1 MLTPQLRLTDLDQK
15 IIVDLFAGGGGM
27 SVAME
32 MAWGRSPDIAINH
45 NEDALSLHR
54 LNHPQTKHYVA
65 DVFEVDPRKATR
77 GRPVGWLHLSPDCTH
92 FSQAKGGQPRS
103 AKVRALAWVGIR
115 WAGQVRPDWISLE
128 NVKQFTKW
136 GPLIA
141 KRCAK
146 TGRVVTMDMIKDSET
161 GRMVNRVAARGERV
175 PLQQQFLVPDPKRE
189 GKTYRRWCTILR
201 GMGYTLESRNIVA
214 ANQGGHTTRERHFE
228 VGNCIGEPIRWAE
241 PTHFKMPKR
250 GQHKWQSAADCI
262 DWSIPCPSIFERKRP
277 LADATLRRIARGIQ
291 RYVLDSGDPFIVP
304 ISDWS
309 REAVQSVR
317 DPLSTVTAW
326 PRGGKHALIAPT
338 LVQAGYGEREGQAPR
353 SLDLQRPLGVVTAGG
368 IKHALACAYL
378 MQANGGFN
386 TTSGHDLRDPTST
399 VTNTGSQQQLV
410 TAILAGVGGR
420 AGQIEPRSAADPVQT
435 VTAKADTAVVT
446 AHLAHLRRNCDARN
460 AQEPLRTISAG
471 GEHHGIVTA
480 HLVTNTSGHPGVDAR
495 QPAPTVTTGG
505 HHGIIECTLSP
516 EQTEGAERVAAFM
529 MRYYGEG
536 GQWSD
541 LRDPMTT
548 ITTKDRMALV
558 TVTIKGTPYVIVDIG
573 LRMLEPRELFRA
585 QDFPNSYIIDR
596 GHDGRKFSKSTQVR
610 MVGNSVN
617 PMMAVGFLAL
627 NAPQL
632 AVQRKVA

>member
-1 MLTPQLRLTDLDQK
+1 MMLTNQLRLTGLDKK

-45 NEDALSLHR
+45 NEDALSLHQA
-54 LNHPQTKHYVA
+54 NHPQTEHYVA
-65 DVFEVDPRKATR
+65 DVYEVCPKKATQ

-103 AKVRALAWVGIR
+103 AKIRALAWVGIR
-115 WAGQVRPDWISLE
+115 WAGQVRPDWVSLE

-141 KRCAK
+141 KRCPK
-146 TGRVVTMDMIKDSET
+146 TGRVVKLDGS
-161 GRMVNRVAARGERV
+161 VADPGERV
-175 PLQQQFLVPDPKRE
+175 PVQQQFLVPDPKRE
-189 GKTYRRWCTILR
+189 GQTYRRWCAILR
-201 GMGYTLESRNIVA
+201 GMGYALDSRNIIA
-214 ANQGGHTTRERHFE
+214 ADQGGHTTRERHFE
-228 VGNCIGEPIRWAE
+228 IGNCVGEPIRWAE
-241 PTHFKMPKR
+241 PTHFKKPSK
-250 GQHKWQSAADCI
+250 GQRKWKPAADCI
-262 DWSIPCPSIFERKRP
+262 DWSIPCPSIFTRKRP
-277 LADATLRRIARGIQ
+277 LADATLRRIARGIR
-291 RYVLDSGDPFIVP
+291 RYVLESGDPFIVP

-309 REAVQSVR
+309 RESVQSVR
-317 DPLSTVTAW
+317 DPLSTITAW
-326 PRGGKHALIAPT
+326 PRGGKHALITPT
-338 LVQAGYGEREGQAPR
+338 LVQTGYGEREGQAPR
-353 SLDLQRPLGVVTAGG
+353 SLDLRAPLGTVVGSQ
-368 IKHALACAYL
+368 KHALACAYL

-386 TTSGHDLRDPTST
+386 TTPGHDLGNPMST
-399 VTNTGSQQQLV
+399 VTNSGSQQQLV

-420 AGQIEPRSAADPVQT
+420 AGQIEPRGMADPIQT
-435 VTAKADTAVVT
+435 VTAKADTAIVT
-446 AHLAHLRRNCDARN
+446 AHLAHLRGNCDARD

-471 GEHHGIVTA
+471 GEHHGIV
-480 HLVTNTSGHPGVDAR
+480 
-495 QPAPTVTTGG
+495 
-505 HHGIIECTLSP
+505 ECTLSP
-516 EQTEGAERVAAFM
+516 EQTEDAERVAAFM

-541 LRDPMTT
+541 PRDPMTT

-585 QDFPNSYIIDR
+585 QDFPDSYIIDR

-617 PMMAVGFLAL
+617 PMMAAGFLSL
-627 NAPQL
+627 NAPHL

>member
-1 MLTPQLRLTDLDQK
+1 MLTPQLRLTGLDQK

-54 LNHPQTKHYVA
+54 LNHPQTEHYVA
-65 DVFEVDPRKATR
+65 DVFEVDPRKATH

-103 AKVRALAWVGIR
+103 SKIRALAWVGIR
-115 WAGQVRPDWISLE
+115 WAGQVCPDWISLE
-128 NVKQFTKW
+128 NVKQFVKW
-136 GPLIA
+136 SPLVA
-141 KRCAK
+141 KRDKA
-146 TGRVVTMDMIKDSET
+146 TGRVVKLDGT
-161 GRMVNRVAARGERV
+161 VAAPGERV
-175 PLQQQFLVPDPKRE
+175 PVQQQFLVPDPKRE
-189 GKTYRRWCTILR
+189 GQTYRRWCAILR
-201 GMGYTLESRNIVA
+201 GMGYVLDSRNIIA
-214 ANQGGHTTRERHFE
+214 ADEGGHTTRERHFE
-228 VGNCIGEPIRWAE
+228 IGNCIGEPIRWAE
-241 PTHFKMPKR
+241 PTHHRKPQR
-250 GQHKWQSAADCI
+250 GQRKWEPAADCI

-277 LADATLRRIARGIQ
+277 LADATLRRIARGIH
-291 RYVLDSGDPFIVP
+291 RYVLESADPFIVP
-304 ISDWS
+304 VTHQGSD
-309 REAVQSVR
+309 RVNDIR
-317 DPLSTVTAW
+317 DPFKTITAAH
-326 PRGGKHALIAPT
+326 RGEMMVAAPT
-338 LVQAGYGEREGQAPR
+338 LVQAAHGDGQPGRARRWGNGARDISDPLGTVTASGGHALAAATLVQCGYGEREGQAPR
-353 SLDLQRPLGVVTAGG
+353 SLNLQAPLGTVVGSQ
-368 IKHALACAYL
+368 KHALACAYL

-386 TTSGHDLRDPTST
+386 ATPGHDLRQPTST

-410 TAILAGVGGR
+410 TAVLAGVGGR
-420 AGQIEPRSAADPVQT
+420 AAQIEPRSVTDPVQT

-446 AHLAHLRRNCDARN
+446 AHMLAMGQN
-460 AQEPLRTISAG
+460 AVGHDMRDPMQTVMAG
-471 GEHHGIVTA
+471 A
-480 HLVTNTSGHPGVDAR
+480 PRYGV
-495 QPAPTVTTGG
+495 V
-505 HHGIIECTLSP
+505 ECTLSA
-516 EQTEGAERVAAFM
+516 EQTEGAERVAAFL

-541 LRDPMTT
+541 VRDPMTT

-585 QDFPNSYIIDR
+585 QDFPDSYIIDH

-627 NAPQL
+627 NAPHL
-632 AVQRKVA
+632 AVQRQAA

>member
-1 MLTPQLRLTDLDQK
+1 MLTNQLRLTGLDKK

-54 LNHPQTKHYVA
+54 LNHPQTEHYVA
-65 DVFEVDPRKATR
+65 DVFEVDPRKATH

-141 KRCAK
+141 KRCPK
-146 TGRVVTMDMIKDSET
+146 TGRVVKLDGS
-161 GRMVNRVAARGERV
+161 VAEPGERV
-175 PLQQQFLVPDPKRE
+175 PVQEQFLVPDPRRE
-189 GKTYRRWCTILR
+189 GQTYRRWCAILR
-201 GMGYTLESRNIVA
+201 DMGYALDSRNLVA
-214 ANQGGHTTRERHFE
+214 ADLGGHTTRERHFE
-228 VGNCIGEPIRWAE
+228 IGNCIGEPVRWAE
-241 PTHFKMPKR
+241 PTHFKKPQR
-250 GQHKWQSAADCI
+250 GQRKWKAAADCI

-277 LADATLRRIARGIQ
+277 LADATLRRIARGIR

-304 ISDWS
+304 VTHQGSD
-309 REAVQSVR
+309 RVNDIR
-317 DPLSTVTAW
+317 DPFKTITAAH
-326 PRGGKHALIAPT
+326 RGELMVAAPT
-338 LVQAGYGEREGQAPR
+338 LVQAAHGDGQPGRAQRWGSGVRGAADPLGTVTASGGHALSAATLVQCGYGERDGQAPR
-353 SLDLQRPLGVVTAGG
+353 SLDLQAPLGTVVGSQ
-368 IKHALACAYL
+368 KHALACAYL
-378 MQANGGFN
+378 MQANSGFN
-386 TTSGHDLRDPTST
+386 TTPGHDLGDPMST

-410 TAILAGVGGR
+410 TA
-420 AGQIEPRSAADPVQT
+420 
-435 VTAKADTAVVT
+435 
-446 AHLAHLRRNCDARN
+446 HLAHLRGNCDARDV
-460 AQEPLRTISAG
+460 QEPLRTISAG
-471 GEHHGIVTA
+471 GEHHGLVTA
-480 HLVTNTSGHPGVDAR
+480 HMLAMGQNAVGHDMRDPMQTVMAG
-495 QPAPTVTTGG
+495 APRY
-505 HHGIIECTLSP
+505 GIVECTLSP
-516 EQTEGAERVAAFM
+516 EQTEGAERVAAFLL
-529 MRYYGEG
+529 RYYGEG

-541 LRDPMTT
+541 VRDPMTT

-585 QDFPNSYIIDR
+585 QDFPDSYIIDR

-627 NAPQL
+627 NAPHL
-632 AVQRKVA
+632 AVQRQAA

>member
-1 MLTPQLRLTDLDQK
+1 MLTNQLRLTGLDKK

-45 NEDALSLHR
+45 NEDALSLHQA
-54 LNHPQTKHYVA
+54 NHPQTEHYVA
-65 DVFEVDPRKATR
+65 DVYEVCPKKATQ

-103 AKVRALAWVGIR
+103 AKIRALAWVGIR
-115 WAGQVRPDWISLE
+115 WAGQVRPDWVSLE

-141 KRCAK
+141 KRCPK
-146 TGRVVTMDMIKDSET
+146 TGRVVKLDGS
-161 GRMVNRVAARGERV
+161 VADPGERV
-175 PLQQQFLVPDPKRE
+175 PVQQQFLVPDPKRE
-189 GKTYRRWCTILR
+189 GQTYRRWCAILR
-201 GMGYTLESRNIVA
+201 GMGYALDSRNIIA
-214 ANQGGHTTRERHFE
+214 ADQGGHTTRERHFE
-228 VGNCIGEPIRWAE
+228 IGNCVGEPIRWAE
-241 PTHFKMPKR
+241 PTHFKKPSK
-250 GQHKWQSAADCI
+250 GQRKWKPAADCI
-262 DWSIPCPSIFERKRP
+262 DWSIPCPSIFTRKRP
-277 LADATLRRIARGIQ
+277 LADATLRRIARGIR
-291 RYVLDSGDPFIVP
+291 RYVLESGDPFIVP

-309 REAVQSVR
+309 RESVQSVR
-317 DPLSTVTAW
+317 DPLSTITAW
-326 PRGGKHALIAPT
+326 PRGGKHALITPT
-338 LVQAGYGEREGQAPR
+338 LVQTGYGEREGQAPR
-353 SLDLQRPLGVVTAGG
+353 SLDLRAPLGTVVGSQ
-368 IKHALACAYL
+368 KHALACAYL

-386 TTSGHDLRDPTST
+386 TTPGHDLGNPMST
-399 VTNTGSQQQLV
+399 VTNSGSQQQLV

-420 AGQIEPRSAADPVQT
+420 AGQIEPRGMADPIQT
-435 VTAKADTAVVT
+435 VTAKADTAIVT
-446 AHLAHLRRNCDARN
+446 AHLAHLRGNCDARD

-471 GEHHGIVTA
+471 GEHHGIV
-480 HLVTNTSGHPGVDAR
+480 
-495 QPAPTVTTGG
+495 
-505 HHGIIECTLSP
+505 ECTLSP
-516 EQTEGAERVAAFM
+516 EQTEDAERVAAFM

-541 LRDPMTT
+541 PRDPMTT

-585 QDFPNSYIIDR
+585 QDFPDSYIIDR

-617 PMMAVGFLAL
+617 PMMAAGFLSL
-627 NAPQL
+627 NAPHL

>member
-1 MLTPQLRLTDLDQK
+1 MLTQQLRLTGLDKK

-45 NEDALSLHR
+45 NEDALSLHQA
-54 LNHPQTKHYVA
+54 NHPQTEHYVA
-65 DVFEVDPRKATR
+65 DVFEVCPKKATR

-103 AKVRALAWVGIR
+103 SKIRALAWVGIR
-115 WAGQVRPDWISLE
+115 WAGQARPDWVSLE

-141 KRCAK
+141 KRCPK
-146 TGRVVTMDMIKDSET
+146 TGRVVKLDGS
-161 GRMVNRVAARGERV
+161 VAAPGERTPV
-175 PLQQQFLVPDPKRE
+175 QDQFLVPDPKRE
-189 GKTYRRWCTILR
+189 GKTYRRWCALLR
-201 GMGYTLESRNIVA
+201 GMGYALDSRNIIA
-214 ANQGGHTTRERHFE
+214 ADEGGHTTRERHFE
-228 VGNCIGEPIRWAE
+228 LGNCIGEPIRWAE
-241 PTHFKMPKR
+241 PTHFKKPQR
-250 GQHKWQSAADCI
+250 GQRKWKPAADCI
-262 DWSIPCPSIFERKRP
+262 DWSIPCPSIFTRKRP

-309 REAVQSVR
+309 REAVQDIR
-317 DPLSTVTAW
+317 DPLSTITAW
-326 PRGGKHALIAPT
+326 PRGGKHAVVAPT
-338 LVQAGYGEREGQAPR
+338 LVQAGYGERQGQAPR
-353 SLDLQRPLGVVTAGG
+353 CLDLGQPLGVVTAGG
-368 IKHALACAYL
+368 IKHALA
-378 MQANGGFN
+378 
-386 TTSGHDLRDPTST
+386 
-399 VTNTGSQQQLV
+399 

-420 AGQIEPRSAADPVQT
+420 AGQIEPRSVEDPIQT

-446 AHLAHLRRNCDARN
+446 AHLAHLRRNCDARDVRD
-460 AQEPLRTISAG
+460 PLRTISAG

-480 HLVTNTSGHPGVDAR
+480 FLSR
-495 QPAPTVTTGG
+495 QFGNSVGQGADTPAPTVTAGG
-505 HHGIIECTLSP
+505 GGKTAVVECTLSAD
-516 EQTEGAERVAAFM
+516 QAEGAERVAAFM

-541 LRDPMTT
+541 LREPMTT

-585 QDFPNSYIIDR
+585 QDFPDSYIIDH
-596 GHDGRKFSKSTQVR
+596 GHDGRQFSKSTQVR

-617 PMMAVGFLAL
+617 PMMAVGFLTL

-632 AVQRKVA
+632 AVQRMVA

>member
-1 MLTPQLRLTDLDQK
+1 MLTPQLRLTELDHK
-15 IIVDLFAGGGGM
+15 LIVDLFAGGGGM
-27 SVAME
+27 SLAME

-45 NEDALSLHR
+45 NEDALSLHQV
-54 LNHPQTKHYVA
+54 NHPQTEHYVA
-65 DVFEVDPRKATR
+65 DVFEVCPRKSTR

-92 FSQAKGGQPRS
+92 FSQAKGGQPRNG
-103 AKVRALAWVGIR
+103 KIRALAWVGIR
-115 WAGQVRPDWISLE
+115 WAGQARPDWISLE

-146 TGRVVTMDMIKDSET
+146 TGRVVKLDGS
-161 GRMVNRVAARGERV
+161 VAAPGERV
-175 PLQQQFLVPDPKRE
+175 PVQEQFLVPDPKRE
-189 GKTYRRWCTILR
+189 GQTYRRWCAILR
-201 GMGYTLESRNIVA
+201 GMGYTLESRNIIA
-214 ANQGGHTTRERHFE
+214 ANHGGHTTRERHFE
-228 VGNCIGEPIRWAE
+228 VGNRIGEPIHWE
-241 PTHFKMPKR
+241 PKTHHKTPAR
-250 GQHKWQSAADCI
+250 GQRRWKPAADCI

-291 RYVLDSGDPFIVP
+291 RYVLASGDPFIVP

-309 REAVQSVR
+309 RDGTRSSAE
-317 DPLSTVTAW
+317 PLSTVTAW
-326 PRGGKHALIAPT
+326 PRGGKHALVSPT
-338 LVQAGYGEREGQAPR
+338 LIQVGYAEREGQAPQA
-353 SLDLQRPLGVVTAGG
+353 LDIHQPLGVVTAGG

-386 TTSGHDLRDPTST
+386 TTPGHDLRKPMST

-410 TAILAGVGGR
+410 TA
-420 AGQIEPRSAADPVQT
+420 
-435 VTAKADTAVVT
+435 
-446 AHLAHLRRNCDARN
+446 HLAHLRGNCDARD
-460 AQEPLRTISAG
+460 AAEPLRTISAG

-480 HLVTNTSGHPGVDAR
+480 HLVTNTSGHPGADLR
-495 QPAPTVTTGG
+495 HPMPTVTTGG
-505 HHGIIECTLSP
+505 HHGVVECTLSP
-516 EQTEGAERVAAFM
+516 EQTEGAERVAAFL

-541 LRDPMTT
+541 VRDPMTT

-585 QDFPNSYIIDR
+585 QDFPDSYIIDR
-596 GHDGRKFSKSTQVR
+596 GHDGRRFSKSTQVR
-610 MVGNSVN
+610 MVGNSVD
-617 PMMAVGFLAL
+617 PLMAVGFLRL

-632 AVQRKVA
+632 AVRRLAA

>member
-1 MLTPQLRLTDLDQK
+1 MLTPQLRLTGLDHK
-15 IIVDLFAGGGGM
+15 LIVDLFAGGGGM

-45 NEDALSLHR
+45 NDDALSLHQA
-54 LNHPQTKHYVA
+54 NHPQTEHYVA
-65 DVFEVDPRKATR
+65 DVFEVCPRRATQ

-92 FSQAKGGQPRS
+92 FSQAKGGQPRK
-103 AKVRALAWVGIR
+103 AKIRALAWIARR
-115 WAGQVRPDWISLE
+115 WAGQANPDWISLE

-141 KRCAK
+141 KRCSRTK
-146 TGRVVTMDMIKDSET
+146 RVIKLDGS
-161 GRMVNRVAARGERV
+161 VAAPGERV
-175 PLQQQFLVPDPKRE
+175 PVQEQFLVPDPKRE
-189 GKTYRRWCTILR
+189 GQTYRRWCAILR
-201 GMGYTLESRNIVA
+201 SMGYALESRNIIA

-228 VGNCIGEPIRWAE
+228 VGNCVGEPIRWE
-241 PTHFKMPKR
+241 PQTHYKAPPR
-250 GQHKWQSAADCI
+250 GQRSWRPAADCI
-262 DWSIPCPSIFERKRP
+262 EWSIPCPSIFERKRP
-277 LADATLRRIARGIQ
+277 LAEATLRRIARGIQ

-304 ISDWS
+304 ATHQGSDRVHDI
-309 REAVQSVR
+309 REPFR
-317 DPLSTVTAW
+317 TITAAH
-326 PRGGKHALIAPT
+326 RGELMLAAPT
-338 LVQAGYGEREGQAPR
+338 LIQAGYGEREGQAPR
-353 SLDLQRPLGVVTAGG
+353 ALDIHQPLGVVTAGG

-386 TTSGHDLRDPTST
+386 TTPGHDLSKPMST

-420 AGQIEPRSAADPVQT
+420 AGQIDPRSVADPIQT
-435 VTAKADTAVVT
+435 ITSKADTAVVT
-446 AHLAHLRRNCDARN
+446 AHLAHLRGNCDARD

-480 HLVTNTSGHPGVDAR
+480 HMLAMGQNAAGHDMRDTAQTVLAG
-495 QPAPTVTTGG
+495 APR
-505 HHGIIECTLSP
+505 HGIVECTLSP

-529 MRYYGEG
+529 LRYYGEG

-541 LRDPMTT
+541 LREPMTT

-558 TVTIKGTPYVIVDIG
+558 TVTIRGTPYVIVDIG

-585 QDFPNSYIIDR
+585 QDFPESYIIDR

-617 PMMAVGFLAL
+617 PMMAVGFLEL
-627 NAPQL
+627 NAPHL

>member
-1 MLTPQLRLTDLDQK
+1 MLSPQLRLTGIDRK

-45 NEDALSLHR
+45 NDDALSLHQA
-54 LNHPQTKHYVA
+54 NHPQTEHYVA
-65 DVFEVDPRKATR
+65 DVFEVCPRKATA

-103 AKVRALAWVGIR
+103 SKIRALAWVGIR

-141 KRCAK
+141 KRDK
-146 TGRVVTMDMIKDSET
+146 ETGRVVKLDGS
-161 GRMVNRVAARGERV
+161 VADPGERV
-175 PLQQQFLVPDPKRE
+175 PVQEQFLVPDPKRE
-189 GKTYRRWCTILR
+189 GQTYRRWRSILIN
-201 GMGYTLESRNIVA
+201 MGYTLDSRNIVA
-214 ANQGGHTTRERHFE
+214 ADQGGHTTRERHFE
-228 VGNCIGEPIRWAE
+228 VGNCIGEPIRWNE
-241 PTHFKMPKR
+241 PTHFKKPAK
-250 GQHKWQSAADCI
+250 GQKKWRPAADCI

-291 RYVLDSGDPFIVP
+291 RYVLESGDPFIVP

-309 REAVQSVR
+309 RDGTRSAEE
-317 DPLSTVTAW
+317 PMSTITAW
-326 PRGGKHALIAPT
+326 PRGGKHVLVSPT
-338 LVQAGYGEREGQAPR
+338 LIQAGYGEREGQAPR
-353 SLDLQRPLGVVTAGG
+353 ALDIHRPLGTVVGSQ
-368 IKHALACAYL
+368 KHALACAYL

-386 TTSGHDLRDPTST
+386 TTPGHDLRRPAST

-420 AGQIEPRSAADPVQT
+420 AAQIEPRSVADSIQT

-446 AHLAHLRRNCDARN
+446 AHLAHLRGNCDARD

-471 GEHHGIVTA
+471 GEHHGIV
-480 HLVTNTSGHPGVDAR
+480 
-495 QPAPTVTTGG
+495 
-505 HHGIIECTLSP
+505 ECTLSR

-541 LRDPMTT
+541 PREPVTT

-585 QDFPNSYIIDR
+585 QDFPDSYIIDR
-596 GHDGRKFSKSTQVR
+596 GHDGRKFSKSAQVK

-617 PMMAVGFLAL
+617 PIAAVGFLSL
-627 NAPQL
+627 NAPHL

>member
-1 MLTPQLRLTDLDQK
+1 MLTNQLRLTGLDKK

-45 NEDALSLHR
+45 NEDALSLHQA
-54 LNHPQTKHYVA
+54 NHPQTEHYVA
-65 DVFEVDPRKATR
+65 DVYEVCPKKATQ

-103 AKVRALAWVGIR
+103 AKIRALAWVGIR
-115 WAGQVRPDWISLE
+115 WAGQVRPDWVSLE

-141 KRCAK
+141 KRCPK
-146 TGRVVTMDMIKDSET
+146 TGRVVKLDGS
-161 GRMVNRVAARGERV
+161 VADPGERV
-175 PLQQQFLVPDPKRE
+175 PVQQQFLVPDPKRE
-189 GKTYRRWCTILR
+189 GQTYRRWCAILR
-201 GMGYTLESRNIVA
+201 GMGYALDSRNIIA
-214 ANQGGHTTRERHFE
+214 ADQGGHTTRERHFE
-228 VGNCIGEPIRWAE
+228 IGNCIGEPIIWAD
-241 PTHFKMPKR
+241 PTHHKKPQR
-250 GQHKWQSAADCI
+250 GQHKWKPAADCI
-262 DWSIPCPSIFERKRP
+262 DWSIPCPSIFTRKRP

-309 REAVQSVR
+309 REAVQDIR
-317 DPLSTVTAW
+317 DPLSTITAW
-326 PRGGKHALIAPT
+326 PRGGKHAVVAPT
-338 LVQAGYGEREGQAPR
+338 LVQAGYGERQGQAPR
-353 SLDLQRPLGVVTAGG
+353 CLDLQQPLGTVVGSR
-368 IKHALACAYL
+368 KHALACAYL

-386 TTSGHDLRDPTST
+386 TTPGHDLGNPMST
-399 VTNTGSQQQLV
+399 VTNSGSQQQLV

-420 AGQIEPRSAADPVQT
+420 AGQIEPRGMADPIQT
-435 VTAKADTAVVT
+435 VTAKADTAIVT
-446 AHLAHLRRNCDARN
+446 AHLAHLRGNCDARD

-471 GEHHGIVTA
+471 GEHHGIV
-480 HLVTNTSGHPGVDAR
+480 
-495 QPAPTVTTGG
+495 
-505 HHGIIECTLSP
+505 ECTLSP
-516 EQTEGAERVAAFM
+516 EQTEDAERVAAFM

-541 LRDPMTT
+541 PRDPMTT

-585 QDFPNSYIIDR
+585 QDFPDSYIIDR

-617 PMMAVGFLAL
+617 PMMAAGFLSL
-627 NAPQL
+627 NAPHL